1 MFYFKIKFV
10 IYNKKGIE
18 MNFVQTDKAPS
29 AIGPYSQ
36 AVIINGMV
44 YTSGQIALTSE
55 GEFLNLD
62 IEVQTRQVLTN
73 LSEVLK
79 SAGSSLDK
87 VVKTTI
93 FLQNMS
99 DFESVNKIYA
109 EFFKEHKP
117 ARSTVA
123 VQKLPK
129 NALIEIE
136 AIAICK

>member
-1 MFYFKIKFV
+1 
-10 IYNKKGIE
+10 

-44 YTSGQIALTSE
+44 YTSGQIALTPE
-55 GEFLNLD
+55 GGFLNLD

-87 VVKTTI
+87 VIKTTI

-99 DFESVNKIYA
+99 DFQRVNKIYA
-109 EFFKEHKP
+109 HFFKDHKP

-129 NALIEIE
+129 NALVEIE

>member
-1 MFYFKIKFV
+1 
-10 IYNKKGIE
+10 